1 MGGCGLV
8 WCVVLC
14 VVEEIALMVGWRE
27 RDGLGAAHRGFICTL
42 GGVLGS
48 DIPTW

>member
-1 MGGCGLV
+1 VWFGLV
-8 WCVVLC
+8 WFVVWC
-14 VVEEIALMVGWRE
+14 VVEEIVSIVDGE
-27 RDGLGAAHRGFICTL
+27 RDVLGAAHRGLICTL